1 MKELEKISNLRSKSS
16 VNKKKKFQN
25 VLVVLGGASG
35 ERAVSLNSGKAC
47 IKALK
52 SKGYK
57 VTTFDPKFKNFN
69 LISKKKTDVIFNA
82 LHGKEGED
90 GVAQSY
96 FEYLKIPY
104 THSGVIS
111 SFNSMNKVISKKIFI
126 KHKIRTPKF
135 LFFTKKDYKKN
146 IIKKNI
152 KDKNISF
159 PIVIKPVN
167 EGSSLG
173 VKICKNF
180 KILIKSISS
189 LLRNYNELIL
199 EEYIGG
205 QEVQVAVINGNPLG
219 AIELIPKR
227 LFYDYKAKYTK
238 GAKTKHVMP
247 ARLAKKKYN
256 EVLKIAKKTHKVLN
270 CRGVTRS
277 DFKFYKNR
285 FYLLEINT
293 QPGMTSLSLVPEI
306 ANFTG
311 LTFKNLVEKILLDA
325 SINR

>member
-1 MKELEKISNLRSKSS
+1 M
-16 VNKKKKFQN
+16 VNIRKFRR
-25 VLVVLGGASG
+25 VLVVLGGTSG
-35 ERAVSLNSGKAC
+35 EREVSLDSGKAC

-52 SKGYK
+52 KKGYN
-57 VTTFDPKFKNFN
+57 VFRFDPKKKNFN
-69 LISKKKTDVIFNA
+69 LISKRDTDVIFNA
-82 LHGKEGED
+82 LHGRDGED

-111 SFNSMNKVISKKIFI
+111 SFNAMNKIISKEIFI
-126 KHKIRTPKF
+126 KNNIKTPKF
-135 LFFTKKDYKKN
+135 LTIKKKTYNKKVVSGKINYKK
-146 IIKKNI
+146 IK
-152 KDKNISF
+152 F
-159 PIVIKPVN
+159 PVVLKPIN

-173 VKICKNF
+173 VKICKNKEKLF
-180 KILIKSISS
+180 KMINF
-189 LLRNYNELIL
+189 LLKKYPEIML

-205 QEVQVAVINGNPLG
+205 QEIQVAVINGKSIG

-227 LFYDYKAKYTK
+227 FFYDYKAKYTK
-238 GAKTKHVMP
+238 KAKTEHVMP
-247 ARLAKKKYN
+247 AKLIKKKYL
-256 EVLKIAKKTHKVLN
+256 EVLKIATKAHNVLK

-277 DFKFYKNR
+277 DFKFYKNK

-306 ANFTG
+306 ANYTG
-311 LTFKNLVEKILLDA
+311 LDFENLVEKILLDA